1 MDKLSKALEI
11 TSDDST
17 HEQEKDILK
26 GIIRFKDKTAND
38 ILVSRADM
46 VALDISTPFRK
57 VIDFIIDA
65 GYSRIPVY
73 EDNPDYIKGILYVK
87 DLLPHL
93 EKPEDFYWQSLIRPA
108 YFVPESK
115 RIDDLLEEFRTNK
128 NHIAIVVDEY
138 GGTSGLSLIHI

>member
-65 GYSRIPVY
+65 GYSRIPV
-73 EDNPDYIKGILYVK
+73 L
-87 DLLPHL
+87 
-93 EKPEDFYWQSLIRPA
+93 
-108 YFVPESK
+108 
-115 RIDDLLEEFRTNK
+115 
-128 NHIAIVVDEY
+128 
-138 GGTSGLSLIHI
+138 

>member
-1 MDKLSKALEI
+1 M
-11 TSDDST
+11 
-17 HEQEKDILK
+17 K

-93 EKPEDFYWQSLIRPA
+93 ENRKIFIGNPLSGRPISCRRA
-108 YFVPESK
+108 
-115 RIDDLLEEFRTNK
+115 N
-128 NHIAIVVDEY
+128 
-138 GGTSGLSLIHI
+138 G